1 MKIGSNQ
8 KTKMNNIENQGAIE
22 INITDLSLIFRNKII
37 IIALITWA
45 LNQSLKLIIFY
56 ITEKKWDIRRFVGAG
71 GMPSTH
77 SALSICVAI
86 TIGIKE
92 GWESPL
98 FALAIVIA
106 FIIMADAAGVRRET
120 GEQAKV
126 LNRIILEFFKEIKL
140 EDKRLKEWVGHTPFE
155 VIVGAFIGI
164 IMAWVLC
171 AVI

>member
-1 MKIGSNQ
+1 MV
-8 KTKMNNIENQGAIE
+8 E
-22 INITDLSLIFRNKII
+22 INIADLYLIFRNEII
-37 IIALITWA
+37 IIAFITWV
-45 LNQSLKLIIFY
+45 LNQSLKLIVFY
-56 ITEKKWDIRRFVGAG
+56 ATEKKWDIRRFVGAG

-77 SALSICVAI
+77 SALSVCVAT

-98 FALAIVIA
+98 FALAIVVA

-126 LNRIILEFFKEIKL
+126 LNKIILEFFKEIRIK
-140 EDKRLKEWVGHTPFE
+140 DKRFKELVGHTPFE

-164 IMAWVLC
+164 IMAWILC
-171 AVI
+171 AII

>member
-1 MKIGSNQ
+1 MV
-8 KTKMNNIENQGAIE
+8 
-22 INITDLSLIFRNKII
+22 
-37 IIALITWA
+37 
-45 LNQSLKLIIFY
+45 FY
-56 ITEKKWDIRRFVGAG
+56 ITEKKWDMRRFVGAG

-77 SALSICVAI
+77 SALSVCVAV
-86 TIGIKE
+86 TIGLKE
-92 GWESPL
+92 GWDSPL

-126 LNRIILEFFKEIKL
+126 LNKIILEFFEERKIR
-140 EDKRLKEWVGHTPFE
+140 DKNLKELVGHTPFE

-164 IMAWVLC
+164 VMAWILC

>member
-1 MKIGSNQ
+1 M
-8 KTKMNNIENQGAIE
+8 IE
-22 INITDLSLIFRNKII
+22 INIADLYLIFRNEII
-37 IIALITWA
+37 IIAFITWVF
-45 LNQSLKLIIFY
+45 NQSLKLIVFY
-56 ITEKKWDIRRFVGAG
+56 ATEKKWDIRRFVGAG

-77 SALSICVAI
+77 SALSVCVAT

-98 FALAIVIA
+98 FAFAIVVA

-126 LNRIILEFFKEIKL
+126 LNKIILEFFKEIKL
-140 EDKRLKEWVGHTPFE
+140 KDKRFKELVGHTPFE

-164 IMAWVLC
+164 IMAWILC
-171 AVI
+171 TII

>member
-1 MKIGSNQ
+1 M
-8 KTKMNNIENQGAIE
+8 ME
-22 INITDLSLIFRNKII
+22 INIADLYLIFRNEII
-37 IIALITWA
+37 IIAFITWVF
-45 LNQSLKLIIFY
+45 NQSLKLIVFY
-56 ITEKKWDIRRFVGAG
+56 ATEKKWDIRRFVGAG

-77 SALSICVAI
+77 SALSVCVAT

-98 FALAIVIA
+98 FALAIVVA

-126 LNRIILEFFKEIKL
+126 LNKIILEFFKEIRIK
-140 EDKRLKEWVGHTPFE
+140 DKRFKELVGHTPFE

-164 IMAWVLC
+164 IMAWILC
-171 AVI
+171 TII

>member
-1 MKIGSNQ
+1 
-8 KTKMNNIENQGAIE
+8 MNNIEKRGVIE
-22 INITDLSLIFRNKII
+22 INIADLSLIFRNKII
-37 IIALITWA
+37 IIAFITWVV
-45 LNQSLKLIIFY
+45 NQILKLMVFY
-56 ITEKKWDIRRFVGAG
+56 ITEKKWDVRRFIGAG

-77 SALSICVAI
+77 SALSICVAT
-86 TIGIKE
+86 TIGLKE
-92 GWESPL
+92 GWDSPL

-126 LNRIILEFFKEIKL
+126 LNKIILEFFEERKIR
-140 EDKRLKEWVGHTPFE
+140 DKNLKELVGHTPFE

-164 IMAWVLC
+164 VMAWILC

>member
-1 MKIGSNQ
+1 ML
-8 KTKMNNIENQGAIE
+8 
-22 INITDLSLIFRNKII
+22 DLSLLFRNKIL
-37 IIALITWA
+37 IIAFITWVV
-45 LNQSLKLIIFY
+45 NQGLKLMVFY
-56 ITEKKWDIRRFVGAG
+56 ITEKIWDIKRFVGAG

-77 SALSICVAI
+77 SALSVCVAV
-86 TIGIKE
+86 TIGLKE
-92 GWESPL
+92 GWDSPL

-126 LNRIILEFFKEIKL
+126 LNKIILEFFEERKIR
-140 EDKRLKEWVGHTPFE
+140 DKNLKELVGHTPFE

-164 IMAWVLC
+164 VMAWILC

>member
-1 MKIGSNQ
+1 M
-8 KTKMNNIENQGAIE
+8 IE
-22 INITDLSLIFRNKII
+22 INIADLSLIFRNKII
-37 IIALITWA
+37 IIAFITWI
-45 LNQSLKLIIFY
+45 LNQSLKLMVFY

-77 SALSICVAI
+77 SALSVCVAV
-86 TIGIKE
+86 TIGLKE

-126 LNRIILEFFKEIKL
+126 LNKIILEFFEERKIR
-140 EDKRLKEWVGHTPFE
+140 DKNLKELVGHTPFE

-164 IMAWVLC
+164 VMA
-171 AVI
+171 

>member
-1 MKIGSNQ
+1 MIK
-8 KTKMNNIENQGAIE
+8 
-22 INITDLSLIFRNKII
+22 INIVDLSLIFRNKII
-37 IIALITWA
+37 LIAFIAWI
-45 LNQSLKLIIFY
+45 LNQSLKMIVFY
-56 ITEKKWDIRRFVGAG
+56 ITEKKWDIRRFTGAG

-77 SALSICVAI
+77 SALSMCVAI

-92 GWESPL
+92 GWETPL

-126 LNRIILEFFKEIKL
+126 LNKIILEFFKEIKL
-140 EDKRLKEWVGHTPFE
+140 KDKRLKELVGHTPFE
-155 VIVGAFIGI
+155 VIVGAFMGI
-164 IMAWVLC
+164 VMAWILC

>member
-1 MKIGSNQ
+1 
-8 KTKMNNIENQGAIE
+8 MNNIENQGVIE
-22 INITDLSLIFRNKII
+22 INIADLSLIFRNKII
-37 IIALITWA
+37 IIAFITWVV
-45 LNQSLKLIIFY
+45 NQSLKLMVFY
-56 ITEKKWDIRRFVGAG
+56 ITEKKWDIKRFVGAG

-77 SALSICVAI
+77 SALSVCVAV
-86 TIGIKE
+86 TIGLKE
-92 GWESPL
+92 GWDSPL

-126 LNRIILEFFKEIKL
+126 LNKIILEFFEERKIR
-140 EDKRLKEWVGHTPFE
+140 DKNLKELVGHTPFE

-164 IMAWVLC
+164 VTAWILC

>member
-1 MKIGSNQ
+1 
-8 KTKMNNIENQGAIE
+8 MNNIEKQEVIK
-22 INITDLSLIFRNKII
+22 INIIDLSLIFRNKII
-37 IIALITWA
+37 IIAFIAWI
-45 LNQSLKLIIFY
+45 LNQSLKLILFY
-56 ITEKKWDIRRFVGAG
+56 VTEKRWDVRRFVGAG

-77 SALSICVAI
+77 SALSMCVAI

-126 LNRIILEFFKEIKL
+126 LNKIILEFFKEIKL
-140 EDKRLKEWVGHTPFE
+140 KDKRLKELVGHTPFE
-155 VIVGAFIGI
+155 VIVGAFMGI
-164 IMAWVLC
+164 VMAWILC